1 MSSGAECDCT
11 SSHAPLLEN
20 KRRMKLLLS
29 EKAEMLD
36 ATEGAFSLLEGIS
49 TPVGA
54 SASGR
59 TQTVFTLCCNARKK
73 TLQNTMGHGRDCVS
87 DERAGTRGQRRSPA
101 SGECVRFTRSRPV
114 CRARVGKASESEKSG
129 QRCPDFY
136 LEARVRCPKGTIALP
151 YMYFVL

>member
-1 MSSGAECDCT
+1 MASSSPWQRGPMQLRYPIRT
-11 SSHAPLLEN
+11 
-20 KRRMKLLLS
+20 R
-29 EKAEMLD
+29 
-36 ATEGAFSLLEGIS
+36 TQ
-49 TPVGA
+49 
-54 SASGR
+54 R
-59 TQTVFTLCCNARKK
+59 TQTVFTLCCNARKN

-136 LEARVRCPKGTIALP
+136 LEARVRCPIKGTIALP
-151 YMYFVL
+151 LGTVQHTHNSQHTRTRAIRRCSLR

>member
-1 MSSGAECDCT
+1 MASSSPWQRGMQLRYPIRT
-11 SSHAPLLEN
+11 
-20 KRRMKLLLS
+20 R
-29 EKAEMLD
+29 
-36 ATEGAFSLLEGIS
+36 TQ
-49 TPVGA
+49 
-54 SASGR
+54 R
-59 TQTVFTLCCNARKK
+59 TQTVFTWCCNARKN
-73 TLQNTMGHGRDCVS
+73 TLQNTMGHSRDCVS

-151 YMYFVL
+151 LARRYSTRVELYTRSTHCKHNSSRAVALELQEGSPSLFL